1 MDFST
6 LAEEPL
12 KNAIREAYFKGFL
25 CTGDK
30 IDFQIS
36 LPTKDLFDKEP
47 TPLLWAEAKAGTYDL
62 NKALTQLILTI
73 LKHKYESLPPFLAA
87 FNGVSFAAIE
97 SEKLEPLLK
106 ELAKKTYKVVPS
118 NHSSKEFK
126 EVQELLN
133 PLLNAHLI
141 TFHYEQHQCELKNFI
156 KSLGT
161 DTKTLQTQITR
172 DNFKKIFDKW
182 LICVQPSINLDW
194 EQASKVNILEA
205 DFYLADLLAKHNHTI
220 LELSTLLMGDHYEFN
235 QKVNPLTKAL
245 NFDKTGFNDHQEA
258 HREFWRAYKRPPAE
272 EYHHK
277 ITNRRDML
285 IGKREYRGAFY
296 TPRMWADKS
305 QDYLARLLGE
315 DFQDNYFIWDLCAGT
330 GNLLVGLSN
339 PYKVY
344 ASTIDP
350 SDVKIMQAKSKA
362 PQEDF
367 YIPLDHIFRFDFLED
382 PFSQL
387 PPSLQEILK
396 DPAQL
401 SKLIIYINP
410 PYAEAGNKSQ
420 MSGTGKNKDEVAL
433 SKMAKTYA
441 KELGKAK
448 NEVFAQFFMRI
459 VKEIAGGIAEEQDN
473 EIQSK
478 ETPSEE
484 TLRVSA
490 QPKEAPL
497 AGEKPSAFLIHQD
510 FKPQKRDLDVQYGLR
525 ASIGF
530 FDHDELL
537 NGGFAPSRGRIN
549 STNSPLKIRG
559 PLLCAFSKLKY
570 LNSSNFKTFRQ
581 HFKAHF
587 LGGFMCPGN
596 TFDHVKGSFPIGFL
610 MWDLGAQ
617 G

>member
-1 MDFST
+1 
-6 LAEEPL
+6 EEPL
-12 KNAIREAYFKGFL
+12 KNALREAYFKGFL

-87 FNGVSFAAIE
+87 FNGISFAAIE
-97 SEKLEPLLK
+97 SEKLEALLNN
-106 ELAKKTYKVVPS
+106 LRSNSYAVAPS
-118 NHSSKEFK
+118 NHNSQEFK

-305 QDYLARLLGE
+305 KEYLARLLGE

-367 YIPLDHIFRFDFLED
+367 HIPLDHIFRFDFLEN

-459 VKEIAGGIAEEQDN
+459 VKEIAGGIEEKQ
-473 EIQSK
+473 
-478 ETPSEE
+478 SEE
-484 TLRVSA
+484 TQSVSF

-497 AGEKPSAFLIHQD
+497 AGESSYEREYHTNLSPLKESLMYNTRLEPLPCLAMEGSLNW
-510 FKPQKRDLDVQYGLR
+510 DV
-525 ASIGF
+525 
-530 FDHDELL
+530 
-537 NGGFAPSRGRIN
+537 APSRGRIN
-549 STNSPLKIRG
+549 STQTPLNIHG

-581 HFKAHF
+581 HFKARF

-596 TFDHVKGSFPIGFL
+596 TFDNVKGSFPIGFL